1 MRRLVRMIAT
11 LLLVLLS
18 GGVCAAAPLAATPYI
33 NENLASEA
41 VRLEAA
47 LAKAT
52 TDNPGTYLPGAE
64 SAKAIAAAPRNAV
77 AWLQYSSDLAS
88 AVDRK
93 SPQFYAYQ
101 NNSLAAAYI
110 AYQRATN
117 QREQASALQ
126 QIGAIYAG
134 LQNWRPALN
143 ADLASLDLSENP
155 ALRGTYTQLRARYG
169 FRILSFSVD
178 NEVADPRACF
188 QFSEA
193 LDSHHGDLAP
203 FVGVDGM
210 ANAAI
215 SVAQSQICV
224 EGLTHGQSYHIVLR
238 KGIAS
243 NVRENLLADAPYQIY
258 VRDRSPLAHFTGKNF
273 ILPRLGQQGIPVISV
288 NTSKVALTVMR
299 IADRSLLATVHSGNF
314 LGQIDAYASRRL
326 INANGIKVWSGTL
339 DVASRLNADVSTAF
353 PVTQAVGDM
362 VPGLYVLLATPGE
375 KPPSGTIDANA
386 DHQLA
391 TQWFVV
397 SDLGLTAY
405 SSPDGLHVL
414 VRSLASAKALG
425 KVSLRLVARS
435 NEVLATAT
443 SGTDGLAQF
452 DPGLSRGTGGLAPSL
467 LVATDAGGDYNF
479 VDLTAAPFDLTDRG
493 VAGHSAPTG
502 LDALVFPERGVYRSG
517 ETVHVTAL
525 LRDAK
530 GEAVP
535 ALPIVLVIKR
545 PDGVE
550 YQRSISKDLGEG
562 GHALDVALLS
572 GAAVGT
578 WNIDA
583 YGDPKGP
590 AIGHASFLVEDYVP
604 DHLDMTLKAV
614 SPLARLGQPF
624 AIDTRTVYL
633 YGAKGANLAIN
644 GKVRVEAADGP
655 MLPSLKGYEFGLTDE
670 PFDSTQSFLDAPVIT
685 DANGA
690 AQVSMQIPDVS
701 TPRALEAKISLNVAE
716 PGGRAIS
723 RQLVV
728 PIMPK
733 TSVIGVAKDFG
744 SAHLAEGDAA
754 GFRIAVFD
762 THGQPV
768 AQKSLNWVLY
778 RMTDHFQYF
787 RQNGASDYEKVTRT
801 EKVASGTLDVTAEMP
816 ARISP
821 QVSWGT
827 YRLEVRGPDANLPPT
842 AVSFEA
848 GYGEATGTETP
859 DVLKVTLDKD
869 HYAASDNMLV
879 HITARFAGVA
889 TLGISSDS
897 FHVVKSLDL
906 VRGDNLVSLPVRAD
920 WGSGAYLVAIEH
932 RPLDVAAK
940 LMPGR
945 AIGVVWFGINQD
957 DHRLVVHLAPPPSMV
972 PRQTLDVP
980 ITLAG
985 LKAGDKAFVTVA
997 AVDVG
1002 ILNLTQYRLPDA
1014 FEHVFGQRLLG
1025 TEIRDIYGKLI
1036 DGMQA
1041 MRGAY
1046 RSGGDETANV
1056 GGAAKPTQAPL
1067 ALYSGPVAVDADGKA
1082 HISFA
1087 IPQFNG
1093 TLRLMATAWSQH
1105 AVGSTS
1111 ADVIIRDPVVVSM
1124 NLPRFLNL
1132 HDSASLHVEV
1142 DNVAG
1147 AEGDYQVTLT
1157 SSGAVG
1163 IAPDAATHRLHLAK
1177 GARGEFDFRVSAT
1190 GIGTALLA
1198 LHSTGPDLDT
1208 SQTASLSVLP
1218 GTTELF
1224 HRFSQ
1229 ALAAGTS
1236 VRISNDLLADF
1247 VPGTGAV
1254 SVSVSTLGDIDIAA
1268 LLQMLGNYPYR
1279 CSEQTVSRAMP
1290 LLDAGLVSLLPQGID
1305 AAKRVNAAIT
1315 RVLSRQDSTG
1325 AFGLWSAGGDKDIW
1339 LSAYVTDFLTRAKEV
1354 SDPVPPRALQSALD
1368 FLGNSVANIGQVNQ
1382 TNSSGVAYA
1391 IYVLAR
1397 NGRPVMGDL
1406 RYLTTTQMDA
1416 FREPLAR
1423 AQLAASFALLGDSKG
1438 AAMIFSEAVKQLQAM
1453 QAQPAFD
1460 VEYASLLRDSAGVVT
1475 LAAESHA
1482 PDAII
1487 ESAAA
1492 VMRDAN
1498 IAATSASTQEAA
1510 WMVRA
1515 GGSATEAS
1523 RARRVEVN
1531 QTLHSGAFSSH
1542 FSAQALERA
1551 PVTIRNTGASA
1562 TRIVVTTSG
1571 NPLVPEPSAD
1581 NGYRVNRRL
1590 FTLDGQPLDAA
1601 SITQN
1606 QRLVVV
1612 LDLVEP
1618 KAETA
1623 HVLLTDPLP
1632 AGLEI
1637 ENPDILAGDN
1647 GAPLPFLSQQP
1658 QPAHA
1663 EYRDDRFI
1671 AAFDR
1676 DAGAGAT
1683 YSIGYVVRAITPGHF
1698 VWPAATVEDM
1708 YRPNRYGRTATGTL
1722 DVVRGP

>member
-11 LLLVLLS
+11 LLLLLLWRQ
-18 GGVCAAAPLAATPYI
+18 ALAATPYV
-33 NENLASEA
+33 NDSLASEA
-41 VRLEAA
+41 VHLEAA
-47 LAKAT
+47 LGKAT
-52 TDNPGTYLPGAE
+52 NDNPGTYLPGAA
-64 SAKAIAAAPRNAV
+64 SAKAIAASPRDAA
-77 AWLQYSSDLAS
+77 AWLQYSKDLVG

-93 SPQFYAYQ
+93 SNQFYAYQ
-101 NNSLAAAYI
+101 NNGLAAAFM
-110 AYQRATN
+110 AYRRAGN
-117 QREQASALQ
+117 PREAASALQ
-126 QIGAIYAG
+126 QIGMIYAG
-134 LQNWRPALN
+134 EQNWRLALN
-143 ADLASLDLSENP
+143 ADLASLDRVEDP
-155 ALRGTYTQLRARYG
+155 ALRATYTQLRARYG
-169 FRILSFSVD
+169 FRILNYSVD

-193 LDSHHGDLAP
+193 LDSHHGDLTP

-215 SVAQSQICV
+215 SVEPSQICV
-224 EGLTHGQSYHIVLR
+224 EGLSHGQTYHIVLR
-238 KGIAS
+238 KGIPS
-243 NVRENLLADAPYQIY
+243 NVRENLLADATYTIY
-258 VRDRSPLAHFTGKNF
+258 VRDRSPETHFTGKNY
-273 ILPRLGQQGIPVISV
+273 ILPRLGQAGIPVISV
-288 NTSKVALTVMR
+288 NTGKVALTVMR
-299 IADRSLLATVHSGNF
+299 IADRSLLATIHSGNF
-314 LGQIDAYASRRL
+314 LSQMDAYTSRRL

-353 PVTQAVGDM
+353 PVTQAVGNM
-362 VPGLYVLLATPGE
+362 VPGLYVLLAAPGE
-375 KPPSGTIDANA
+375 KPPSGTIDPNT
-386 DHQLA
+386 DRQLA

-405 SSPDGLHVL
+405 SSPNGLHVL

-425 KVSLRLVARS
+425 HVSLRLIARS

-443 SGTDGLAQF
+443 SGADGLAQF
-452 DPGLSRGTGGLAPSL
+452 DPGLSRGMGGLAPSL
-467 LVATDAGGDYNF
+467 LVATNADGDYNF
-479 VDLTAAPFDLTDRG
+479 IDLTTAPFDLTDRG
-493 VAGHSAPTG
+493 VAGHAAPLG

-535 ALPIVLVIKR
+535 TLPVVLVVKR

-550 YQRSISKDLGEG
+550 YQRSVSQDLGEG

-572 GAAVGT
+572 GASVGT

-590 AIGHASFLVEDYVP
+590 AIGHSSFLVEDYVP
-604 DHLDMTLKAV
+604 DHLAMSLKAAA
-614 SPLARLGQPF
+614 PFARLGQPF

-644 GKVRVEAADGP
+644 GNIRIEAAEGP
-655 MLPSLKGYEFGLTDE
+655 LLPALKGYEFGLTDE
-670 PFDSTQSFLDAPVIT
+670 PFDGTQAFLDAPVVT
-685 DANGA
+685 DANGT
-690 AQVSMQIPDVS
+690 AQVSIQVPDVS

-723 RQLVV
+723 RQIVV

-733 TSVIGVAKDFG
+733 TNVIGIAKDFG
-744 SAHLAEGDAA
+744 SARLAEGDAA
-754 GFRIAVFD
+754 GFRVAVFD
-762 THGQPV
+762 TNGQPI
-768 AQKSLNWVLY
+768 AQKGVRWTLY
-778 RMTDHFQYF
+778 RITDHFQYF
-787 RQNGASDYEKVTRT
+787 RQNGALDYEKITRT
-801 EKVASGTLDVTAEMP
+801 EKVASGTLDISAAQP
-816 ARISP
+816 AH
-821 QVSWGT
+821 VSTPVNWGT
-827 YRLEVRGPDANLPPT
+827 YRLEVRGPDASLPPS
-842 AVSFEA
+842 AISFEA
-848 GYGEATGTETP
+848 GYGDATGTETP
-859 DVLKVTLDKD
+859 DLLKVTLDRD
-869 HYAASDNMLV
+869 HYAATDQMQV

-889 TLGISSDS
+889 TLGISSDR
-897 FHVVKSLDL
+897 FQVVKSLDL
-906 VRGDNLVSLPVRAD
+906 VRGDNLVSLPVSAD
-920 WGSGAYLVAIEH
+920 WGSGAYLIAIEH
-932 RPLDVAAK
+932 RPLDVASK
-940 LMPGR
+940 RMPGR
-945 AIGVVWFGINQD
+945 AVGVAWFGINQD
-957 DHRLVVHLAPPPSMV
+957 DHRLIVHLDPPQTML
-972 PRQTLDVP
+972 PRQNLDLP

-1002 ILNLTQYRLPDA
+1002 ILNLTQYKLPDA
-1014 FEHVFGQRLLG
+1014 FDHVFGQRLLG

-1041 MRGAY
+1041 VRGAY
-1046 RSGGDETANV
+1046 RSGGDESANV
-1056 GGAAKPTQAPL
+1056 GGAPKPTQAPL
-1067 ALYSGPVAVDADGKA
+1067 ALYSGPVVVDAQGKA
-1082 HISFA
+1082 HVSFA

-1105 AVGSTS
+1105 AVGSAST
-1111 ADVIIRDPVVVSM
+1111 DVIIRDPVVVSL

-1132 HDSASLHVEV
+1132 HDAASLHVEV
-1142 DNVAG
+1142 ANVDGVAG
-1147 AEGDYQVTLT
+1147 DYRVNLT

-1163 IAPDAATHRLHLAK
+1163 VAMETATHTLHLAK
-1177 GARGEFDFRVSAT
+1177 GARGAFDFPVT
-1190 GIGTALLA
+1190 GASIGNAQLD
-1198 LHSTGPDLDT
+1198 LHSTGPDLDIH
-1208 SQTASLSVLP
+1208 QTASLSVLP

-1224 HRFSQ
+1224 HRFTQ
-1229 ALAAGTS
+1229 ELAAGN
-1236 VRISNDLLADF
+1236 RISLSPDLLADF

-1254 SVSVSTLGDIDIAA
+1254 SVSVSTLGDVDIAA
-1268 LLQMLGNYPYR
+1268 LLQVLSQYPYR

-1290 LLDAGLVSLLPQGID
+1290 LLDARMVSLLPHGID
-1305 AAKRVNAAIT
+1305 APKLMDDAIT
-1315 RVLSRQDSTG
+1315 RVLSRQDATG

-1339 LSAYVTDFLTRAKEV
+1339 LSAYVTDFLTRAKED
-1354 SDPVPPRALQSALD
+1354 SRPVPPRALQSALD
-1368 FLGNSVANIGQVNQ
+1368 YLGNSVANVGEVNQ

-1406 RYLTTTQMDA
+1406 RYLTTTQLAA
-1416 FREPLAR
+1416 FSEPLAR
-1423 AQLAASFALLGDSKG
+1423 AQLAASFALLGDSQSAG
-1438 AAMIFSEAVKQLQAM
+1438 MIFSKAVKQLQAM
-1453 QAQPAFD
+1453 QAHPAFNA
-1460 VEYASLLRDSAGVVT
+1460 EYASLLRDSAGVVT

-1492 VMRDAN
+1492 VMQNAN
-1498 IAATSASTQEAA
+1498 TAAGAVSTQEAA
-1510 WMVRA
+1510 WLVRA
-1515 GGSATEAS
+1515 GGSATKAS
-1523 RARRVEVN
+1523 RATVEVN
-1531 QTLHSGAFSSH
+1531 HSLHTGAFSTR
-1542 FSAQALERA
+1542 FSAQALDSA
-1551 PVTIRNTGASA
+1551 PVEIRNTGAGA

-1571 NPLVPEPSAD
+1571 NPLVPEPAAD
-1581 NGYRVNRRL
+1581 NGYQVKRRL
-1590 FTLDGQPLDAA
+1590 FTLDGKPLDATA
-1601 SITQN
+1601 ITQN

-1612 LDLVEP
+1612 LDMVEP
-1618 KAETA
+1618 KAEAA

-1637 ENPDILAGDN
+1637 ENPDILAGDS

-1658 QPAHA
+1658 QPTHT

-1708 YRPNRYGRTATGTL
+1708 YRPSRYGRTGTGTL
-1722 DVVRGP
+1722 AVVRGP